1 MRFSIVCALFAS
13 FPCFAAEFPVAFTRC
28 PNDGIQPQA
37 AVDAKGRIHL
47 IYLKGPDGQSD
58 VFYVRSDDGA
68 KTWTAPI
75 RVNSAPGAAIATGTV
90 RGAQLALG
98 RGGQWVHV
106 AWMGSSTAQPK
117 APNDSTPML
126 YARLKHGAESF
137 EAQRNL
143 ITAHPGLDGGG
154 SVTADNNGNV
164 YVAWHAPGT
173 EIKGEAGRT
182 LWLTKSSDDGSTFAP
197 EQDFL
202 SQKTGACGCCGMR
215 LGIAPD
221 NQVIALYRAAN
232 NRTRDIYLASAG
244 QSKRL
249 AEWPVKTCPMSTA
262 SFAAAHDGKLLAAWE
277 SNQQVWLG
285 RMDGSDPVSPP
296 AEGNNRK
303 HPSVAVSKD
312 GAVLLA
318 WTEGTAWK
326 RGGSVAYQV
335 FTAGD
340 RLTPVEGVRGILTG
354 LPIWSLPSAVWA
366 TDHFIVFY

>member
-1 MRFSIVCALFAS
+1 MRISLSCAIIACLF
-13 FPCFAAEFPVAFTRC
+13 CLAAAPQVTLTRC

-68 KTWTAPI
+68 KTWSTPI
-75 RVNSAPGAAIATGTV
+75 RVNSLPGSAIATGTV

-98 RGGQWVHV
+98 RGGRWIHV
-106 AWMGSSTAQPK
+106 AWMGSAIAEPK

-126 YARLKHGAESF
+126 YARLKDGAESF

-154 SVTADNNGNV
+154 SVAADDAGNV
-164 YVAWHAPGT
+164 YVAWHAPGG

-182 LWLTKSSDDGSTFAP
+182 LWLAKSSDDGSTFAP
-197 EQDFL
+197 ETDFL

-215 LGIAPD
+215 LGVAPD
-221 NQVIALYRAAN
+221 GSVIALYRAAN
-232 NRTRDIYLASAG
+232 DRTRDIYLASAG

-262 SFAAAHDGKLLAAWE
+262 TFAARDGKLLGAWE

-285 RMDGSDPVSPP
+285 LADGNDSVSPP
-296 AEGNNRK
+296 GEGNNRK
-303 HPSVAVSKD
+303 HPSVAASKD

-318 WTEGTAWK
+318 WSEGTGWK
-326 RGGSVAYQV
+326 RGGSVAWQV
-335 FTAGD
+335 FRGD
-340 RLTPVEGVRGILTG
+340 GLTPAAGGRGMQNG
-354 LPIWSLPSAVWA
+354 LAVWSLPSAVWA
-366 TDHFIVFY
+366 TDRFIVFY